1 MLLPFT
7 LKQMRASPALMS
19 EWRLATRRAAM
30 QHAQAG
36 AQAPAGSLVRPQ
48 HAALAA
54 AQSTAAWAA
63 PDKVP
68 GRLAAVPADLAQQGA
83 VTPGAGNSNSN
94 SSRSSIGHADTVQ
107 QSSSLL
113 GMHDSSSSSSIGGPR
128 NSHKQNERSGSD
140 ANGTFISAPAAGA
153 APNVTASAQ
162 HDDHHDDSKRQN
174 EDGSRPYQ
182 APAKG
187 PSLKNIMEEYR
198 RVRGGSSAPG
208 PAWLIGGPLLQVRQY
223 CCLWHSCNT
232 ACAPASFQ
240 DLDVGGSRTSSL
252 HQYWGQH
259 WRFLFC

>member
-68 GRLAAVPADLAQQGA
+68 GRPAAVPADLAQQGA

-113 GMHDSSSSSSIGGPR
+113 GMHDSSSSSIGVPR
-128 NSHKQNERSGSD
+128 ISHKQNERSGSD

-198 RVRGGSSAPG
+198 RVRGSSSAPG

-240 DLDVGGSRTSSL
+240 DSDVGGSRTSSL

-259 WRFLFC
+259 WRFLLC